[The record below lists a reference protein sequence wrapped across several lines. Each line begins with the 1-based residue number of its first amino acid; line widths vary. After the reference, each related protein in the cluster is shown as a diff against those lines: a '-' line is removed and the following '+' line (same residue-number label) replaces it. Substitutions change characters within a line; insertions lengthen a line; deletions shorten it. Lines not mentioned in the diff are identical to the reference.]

1 MQSFIEQSKSAAA
14 AAAAPPPTP
23 KSEARRLPWNPT
35 SAVVTYEPS
44 GSQILTDPSQHER
57 AKAAARKYV
66 TDHPDVQQHCDFPAS
81 ELDNIPKWIND
92 AANEW
97 WNMILGKRK
106 REQITS
112 AGNGGRVSL

>member
-1 MQSFIEQSKSAAA
+1 M
-14 AAAAPPPTP
+14 
-23 KSEARRLPWNPT
+23 
-35 SAVVTYEPS
+35 
-44 GSQILTDPSQHER
+44 
-57 AKAAARKYV
+57 

>member
-1 MQSFIEQSKSAAA
+1 M
-14 AAAAPPPTP
+14 
-23 KSEARRLPWNPT
+23 
-35 SAVVTYEPS
+35 
-44 GSQILTDPSQHER
+44 
-57 AKAAARKYV
+57 
-66 TDHPDVQQHCDFPAS
+66 TDHPDVQQLCDFPAS

-112 AGNGGRVSL
+112 AGNGGRVSLTLYNLETRCRWLALFSSGGADLTPRRCARRGTDLTPT